1 MDVRTNYSHETKD
14 SLILEY
20 QYRVE
25 ALMSKIDFLEAQ
37 LEVVNNQLNK

>member
-1 MDVRTNYSHETKD
+1 MLGLCLIGFEA

-25 ALMSKIDFLEAQ
+25 ALMSKIAFLEAQ